1 MWFLIALSNRRAY
14 HIHNTTATKM
24 VASCMRVRD
33 FASRRL
39 GLPTEGVKS
48 ALDRSR
54 TQCRRL
60 TDPLPRLALYCLAP
74 QNQTLIPDP
83 DCEGNAELTE
93 VNRQGFGATSPAHQ
107 IWTCFFLLFLHQ
119 LAPCDLYPLR
129 KQHHKGLGQRHT
141 VVPTSSKPYPQQ
153 RRGPQ
158 TLRGPSWLRP
168 QTQRLPA

>member
-14 HIHNTTATKM
+14 HIHNTTATRM

-33 FASRRL
+33 FSSRRL

-54 TQCRRL
+54 TRCRRL

-74 QNQTLIPDP
+74 QNQTLNPDP
-83 DCEGNAELTE
+83 DCGGNAELTE

-107 IWTCFFLLFLHQ
+107 IMDILLPVISTPISTLRP
-119 LAPCDLYPLR
+119 LSPPKAAP
-129 KQHHKGLGQRHT
+129 QRAGT
-141 VVPTSSKPYPQQ
+141 ASY
-153 RRGPQ
+153 RRPHLLQ
-158 TLRGPSWLRP
+158 TLSTTATRTQTRRGPSWLRP